1 MKTIVCVDSKWGIGK
16 KNGLLFRLP
25 KDMAFFKQMTTGKV
39 VAMGA
44 NTFLS
49 FPKGALPN
57 RVNIVLDDQGR
68 KFEGATTVPTLFA
81 LLAKLNEYDTDDV
94 FVIGG
99 ASVYRQLLPYCE
111 KAYVTVFCRR
121 FEKDVWFPD
130 LDELP
135 EWRLVCESEP
145 VFGKFRGAGGAEGE
159 ISFVFREYSRE
170 KAAPLFT

>member
-68 KFEGATTVPTLFA
+68 KFEGAMTVPTLFA
-81 LLAKLNEYDTDDV
+81 LLAKLKEYDTDDV

-99 ASVYRQLLPYCE
+99 ASVYKLMLPYCDT
-111 KAYVTVFCRR
+111 AYVTKVDADGSAEVF
-121 FEKDVWFPD
+121 FPN
-130 LDELP
+130 LDEMPDWQLADYG
-135 EWRLVCESEP
+135 EP
-145 VFGKFRGAGGAEGE
+145 TIDNDLTIKFCTYTR
-159 ISFVFREYSRE
+159 
-170 KAAPLFT
+170 KK